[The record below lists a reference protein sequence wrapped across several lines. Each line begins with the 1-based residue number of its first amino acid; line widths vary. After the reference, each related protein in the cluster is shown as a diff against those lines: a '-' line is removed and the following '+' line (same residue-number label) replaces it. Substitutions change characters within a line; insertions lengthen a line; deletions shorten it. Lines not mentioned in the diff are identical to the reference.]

1 MHTRAASA
9 RRTASRLPANPLLG
23 AAAGGCAGLIGA
35 FMMVRFQH
43 LIGGNADDGHGHEE
57 RRAHASP
64 NDTDATFPDE
74 PATIQVASLAAEAV
88 TGSPLEERGKRIGGS
103 MVHYGFSAAV
113 GALYGAAAESYPG
126 TTALSGL
133 PFGAALW
140 VAADE
145 VGVPLAGLARDPKE
159 YPAYRHLTALA
170 SHLVFGLTVEGVRRA
185 LRGSRRSSV
194 RVPLRRMLSRKPD
207 RARGSIGV

>member
-43 LIGGNADDGHGHEE
+43 LIGGNADDGHGHQE

-64 NDTDATFPDE
+64 NDTDGTFSDE
-74 PATIQVASLAAEAV
+74 PATIQVASLTAEAV
-88 TGSPLEERGKRIGGS
+88 TGSPLEGRAKRIGGS
-103 MVHYGFSAAV
+103 TVHYAFSAAV
-113 GALYGAAAESYPG
+113 GALYGAAAETYPG
-126 TTALSGL
+126 TTAVSGL

-145 VGVPLAGLARDPKE
+145 VGVPLAGLARNPAE

-170 SHLVFGLTVEGVRRA
+170 SHLVFGLTVESVRRA

-194 RVPLRRMLSRKPD
+194 GVPPRRMVSRQPD
-207 RARGSIGV
+207 QARGSIRV